1 MRTRHAV
8 LLGNPDTKRTI
19 YLEQAAERTGLPVL
33 FLDWKEWKERLPDGD
48 LFLKVDPPLWKSC
61 SLEEL
66 NGLVRVYRQE
76 LMELLHLSEKR
87 NEGSIEF
94 FNHPMD
100 ILELLDKRACKKT
113 LMRAGIPVTEELDI
127 INLQAGET
135 AYVAV
140 DRAEYLLEIMRQQRV
155 SQVFIKP
162 VYGSGAAGVSAFRY
176 QPKTGRMALYT
187 CAVGKQQ
194 DCGRTEYDGRIDGRL
209 LNTKK
214 LRRYSEP
221 DEIRGILDRILQ
233 MGCIIERWYAKA
245 EYEGMSYDL
254 RVVMQEGRMDYLL
267 ARLSNG
273 PITNL
278 HLNNHPLEVEKL
290 GLSDK
295 VLEAVQEVCRRSM
308 ECYPGLRSAGI
319 DILLEKGSLQPRVIE
334 MNAQGD
340 LIYQDIY
347 HENSIYGHQTE
358 MMKKWLMRQE
368 DEAASEKYIIGG
380 RNI

>member
-1 MRTRHAV
+1 MRTRQAV

-66 NGLVRVYRQE
+66 NNLVYVYKRE
-76 LMELLHLSEKR
+76 LMELVHLSEKKCA
-87 NEGSIEF
+87 GAIEF

-127 INLQAGET
+127 ISLQAGET
-135 AYVAV
+135 AYVPV
-140 DRAEYLLEIMRQQRV
+140 DCAEYLLEIMRQQRV
-155 SQVFIKP
+155 PQVFIKP

-176 QPKTGRMALYT
+176 QPGTGRMMLYT
-187 CAVGKQQ
+187 CAARNRQ
-194 DCGRTEYDGRIDGRL
+194 DRQGSGYDSGINGQL
-209 LNTKK
+209 LNTKR
-214 LRRYSEP
+214 LCRYSEP
-221 DEIRGILDRILQ
+221 DEIYEILNQLLKMD
-233 MGCIIERWYAKA
+233 CIVERWHAKDL
-245 EYEGMSYDL
+245 YHGMSYDL
-254 RVVMQEGRMDYLL
+254 RVVMQEGRIDYML

-278 HLNNHPLEVEKL
+278 HLNNHPLEAEKL
-290 GLSDK
+290 GLPGK

-358 MMKKWLMRQE
+358 MMKKWLM
-368 DEAASEKYIIGG
+368 
-380 RNI
+380 N